1 MDDLMRSL
9 FENASTGV
17 VPEDEHNTHV
27 ITEGVILDMLGGNK
41 EALGKV
47 CTSVGKY
54 CVRDGILEDDQVS
67 AAIKNAV
74 ENDPHAMC
82 HAKRRAL
89 LAAAKEANDPDY
101 QLYCKAFMLVK
112 TLMAEF
118 KAKYNEQAEQKIA
131 DATKTIENNP
141 RVIDAIEI
149 ANK

>member
-1 MDDLMRSL
+1 MDDLMKSL

-17 VPEDEHNTHV
+17 VPEDEYNTHV
-27 ITEGVILDMLGGNK
+27 ITEGVILDMLGGNR

-54 CVRDGILEDDQVS
+54 CVRDGILGDDQVS
-67 AAIKNAV
+67 AAIKNAA
-74 ENDPHAMC
+74 ENPHVMC

-112 TLMAEF
+112 TLMAGF
-118 KAKYNEQAEQKIA
+118 KAKYGEQADQKVA
-131 DATKTIENNP
+131 EVTKVIENNP
-141 RVIDAIEI
+141 RVIDAIDT